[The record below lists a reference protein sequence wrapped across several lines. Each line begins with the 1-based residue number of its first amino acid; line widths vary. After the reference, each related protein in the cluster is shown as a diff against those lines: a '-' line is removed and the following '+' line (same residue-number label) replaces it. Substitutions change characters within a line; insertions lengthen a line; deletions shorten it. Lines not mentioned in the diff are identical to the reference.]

1 LRASSLSNAKVIDLL
16 NGYFVPVYL
25 RNQDFA
31 DGGSA
36 SPAEKAQKNR
46 IYREALEAGLP
57 AGTVCAYLL
66 TSTARPLDT
75 APLNRPEATDPERM
89 AEKLTR
95 VVRDLK
101 VAKGDPVVRPKPQSP
116 LRESVQAGPD
126 SLVVHLTARYLQRKG
141 DDFVRFDTQAVLGS
155 QKGGNWGDLPSEGW
169 IVLERTEWTKILPSA
184 NGVATRDVRPGTSW
198 EPDKVVAAK
207 LLNHFFPPTENTD
220 LAKNRIDEQSL
231 VARVETV
238 ENGLARARLDGRLK
252 MKHPFYHKDD
262 GYFVNASLV
271 GYLDIDVAT
280 FRVRSFRLVTDD
292 ARYSSELNSGQF
304 FGVAVRSVP

>member
-1 LRASSLSNAKVIDLL
+1 
-16 NGYFVPVYL
+16 L

-36 SPAEKAQKNR
+36 SPQEKAEKNR
-46 IYREALEAGLP
+46 IYREALEAGLS

-66 TSTARPLDT
+66 TPTARPIDT

-101 VAKGDPVVRPKPQSP
+101 VSQGDPVVRPKPQSP
-116 LRESVQAGPD
+116 LRESGQADPD
-126 SLVVHLTARYLQRKG
+126 SVVLHLTARYVHRKG
-141 DDFVRFDTQAVLGS
+141 DDLVRFDTQSVLGS

-169 IVLERTEWTKILPSA
+169 IVLSRSEWLKLLPTVDNA
-184 NGVATRDVRPGTSW
+184 PTRDIRAGTSW
-198 EPDKVVAAK
+198 EPDKVVTAK
-207 LLNHFFPPTENTD
+207 LLNHVFPPTENTD

-231 VARVETV
+231 VARVESV
-238 ENGLARARLDGRLK
+238 ENGVARARLEGRLK

-262 GYFVNASLV
+262 NNFVNATLI
-271 GYLDIDVAT
+271 GYLDFELGVSRI
-280 FRVRSFRLVTDD
+280 RSVRLVTDQ
-292 ARYSSELNSGQF
+292 ATYGGIVNSTQS
-304 FGVAVRSVP
+304 FGVAVRSAP

>member
-1 LRASSLSNAKVIDLL
+1 M

-31 DGGSA
+31 EGGSA
-36 SPAEKAQKNR
+36 AADEKAEKNR
-46 IYREALEAGLP
+46 IYREALEAGLHT
-57 AGTVCAYLL
+57 GTVCAYLL
-66 TSTARPLDT
+66 TPTARPLDT

-95 VVRDLK
+95 VVRELN
-101 VAKGDPVVRPKPQSP
+101 VTKGDPVVQPKPQSP
-116 LRESVQAGPD
+116 LRAGEHSDPA
-126 SLVVHLTARYLQRKG
+126 SLVLHLTARYLQRRG
-141 DDFVRFDTQAVLGS
+141 DELVRFDNQSVLGS

-169 IVLERTEWTKILPSA
+169 IVLGRSEWTKLLPASD
-184 NGVATRDVRPGTSW
+184 GDSKRDVRAGSSW
-198 EPDKVVAAK
+198 EPDKAVAAK

-231 VARVETV
+231 VARVESV
-238 ENGLARARLDGRLK
+238 ENGVARARLDGRLK

-262 GYFVNASLV
+262 NYFASATLV
-271 GYLDIDVAT
+271 GYLDFEPAT
-280 FRVRSFRLVTDD
+280 GRIRSLRLVTDD
-292 ARYSSELNSGQF
+292 ATYGVEAKGAQY

>member
-1 LRASSLSNAKVIDLL
+1 L

-31 DGGSA
+31 DGGRA
-36 SPAEKAQKNR
+36 AAEDKAEKNR

-66 TSTARPLDT
+66 TPTGRPLDT
-75 APLNRPEATDPERM
+75 APLNRPEATDPQRM

-101 VAKGDPVVRPKPQSP
+101 VGKGDPVVRPKPQSP
-116 LRESVQAGPD
+116 LRESVQAATD
-126 SLVVHLTARYLQRKG
+126 SLVLHLTARYLQRKG
-141 DDFVRFDTQAVLGS
+141 DDFVRFDTRSVLGS

-169 IVLERTEWTKILPSA
+169 IVLSHSESLKLLPT
-184 NGVATRDVRPGTSW
+184 GDATTARDIRAGTSW
-198 EPDKVVAAK
+198 EPDRVVAAK

-231 VARVETV
+231 VVRVESV
-238 ENGLARARLDGRLK
+238 DNGVARARLEGRLK

-262 GYFVNASLV
+262 NNFVSANLV
-271 GYLDIDVAT
+271 GYLDFEPGGLRI
-280 FRVRSFRLVTDD
+280 RSLRLVTDQ
-292 ARYSSELNSGQF
+292 ATYGGNVNSTQF